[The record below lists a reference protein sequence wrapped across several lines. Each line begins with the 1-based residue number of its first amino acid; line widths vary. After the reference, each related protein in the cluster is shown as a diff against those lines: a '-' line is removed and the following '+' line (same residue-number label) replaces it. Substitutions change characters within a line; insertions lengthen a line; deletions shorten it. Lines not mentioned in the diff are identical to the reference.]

1 MNVTR
6 SKSGFTLV
14 EMLTATAIFSL
25 VIGGIGTFMIGA
37 YRMTKGAFAM
47 ATLSVQQREIRER
60 MLFRVAPVHE
70 GVAWPGMIS
79 GANDN
84 LSVIGSGEKILMSAA
99 GVNLETGAAVQ
110 PVGSNI
116 QIARQTSVRGG
127 YFVNEGDETMGER
140 WLRPLD
146 ATCVPDSWVDE
157 STGYTSVLV
166 TLGGALDGV
175 AVTNRVVVPRF
186 GIVQPTPSTDLFK
199 KGGS

>member
-1 MNVTR
+1 MNVTH

-14 EMLTATAIFSL
+14 EMLTATVIFSL

>member
-1 MNVTR
+1 MDATR
-6 SKSGFTLV
+6 YKSGFTLV
-14 EMLTATAIFSL
+14 EMLTATVIFSL
-25 VIGGIGTFMIGA
+25 VVGGIGTFMIGA
-37 YRMTKGAFAM
+37 YRMTKGTFAM

-60 MLFRVAPVHE
+60 MLFRAAPVRE

-84 LSVIGSGEKILMSAA
+84 LSVIGSGEKIQMSAV
-99 GVNLETGAAVQ
+99 GVNLTTGAAVQ

-116 QIARQTSVRGG
+116 RIARQTSARGG
-127 YFVNEGDETMGER
+127 YFVNEGDETTGGR

-157 STGYTSVLV
+157 STDYTSVFV

-175 AVTNRVVVPRF
+175 SVTNRVVVPRF
-186 GIVQPTPSTDLFK
+186 GVVQPTPSTNIFK
-199 KGGS
+199 KEGN